1 MQMEKRRYLSID
13 CGGTKTAFLLC
24 GENGETE
31 AVCTLGPA
39 NYMVNGIGPVLSLLE
54 SGISEACGCA
64 GIRREEIT
72 GTFIAMAGY
81 GDVPGDM
88 PKIARMAK
96 ERFPDM
102 DITLGNDTENAL
114 AGSLLGKPGIHIIAG
129 TGSIGLGYDEDGNYI
144 RSGGWHHLFGGD
156 EGSAHWIGC
165 GLLRHFTMQADGRE
179 DKGRLY
185 AYIMEKYGLEQP
197 EEILSLVIDQ
207 WGGAREKIASLAKD
221 AACLAEERDRAAL
234 EIFRQAGTE
243 LAQIVRAVWKR
254 GKFGS
259 PVHISY
265 SGGVFHSLG
274 YIRDSFEKELD
285 GISHILS
292 APQLDP
298 AAGGILLACQK
309 SGGKPGEE
317 MVSNL
322 KKWQE
327 EIK

>member
-1 MQMEKRRYLSID
+1 
-13 CGGTKTAFLLC
+13 
-24 GENGETE
+24 
-31 AVCTLGPA
+31 
-39 NYMVNGIGPVLSLLE
+39 
-54 SGISEACGCA
+54 
-64 GIRREEIT
+64 
-72 GTFIAMAGY
+72 
-81 GDVPGDM
+81 
-88 PKIARMAK
+88 
-96 ERFPDM
+96 
-102 DITLGNDTENAL
+102 
-114 AGSLLGKPGIHIIAG
+114 
-129 TGSIGLGYDEDGNYI
+129 
-144 RSGGWHHLFGGD
+144 
-156 EGSAHWIGC
+156 
-165 GLLRHFTMQADGRE
+165 MQADGRE

-185 AYIMEKYGLEQP
+185 AYIMEKYRLEHP

-259 PVHISY
+259 RVHISY
-265 SGGVFHSLG
+265 SGGVFQSLG

-285 GISHILS
+285 GIPHILS

>member
-39 NYMVNGIGPVLSLLE
+39 NYMVNGIGPVLSILE
-54 SGISEACGCA
+54 SGIREVCGCA

-72 GTFIAMAGY
+72 STFIAMAGY

-88 PKIARMAK
+88 PKITRMTE

-102 DITLGNDTENAL
+102 KITLGNDTENAL
-114 AGSLLGKPGIHIIAG
+114 AGSLLGMPGIHIIAG

-165 GLLRHFTMQADGRE
+165 SLLRHFSMQADGRE

-185 AYIMEKYGLEQP
+185 AYIMEKYRLEHP

-254 GKFGS
+254 GKFGR

-265 SGGVFHSLG
+265 SGGVFQSLG
-274 YIRDSFEKELD
+274 YIRDFFEKELD
-285 GISHILS
+285 GIPHILS

-327 EIK
+327 KIK

>member
-165 GLLRHFTMQADGRE
+165 SLLRHFSMQADGRE

-185 AYIMEKYGLEQP
+185 AYIMEKYRLEHP

-259 PVHISY
+259 RVHISY

-285 GISHILS
+285 GIAHILS